1 MSASSAA
8 RTETAALAAAEAHER
23 AELLYQSGFGERLS
37 GPGPGGEQ
45 ANRLGD
51 RFRAGIVLY
60 AGEQQLS
67 FGDRLTALPM
77 AALWML
83 DSSAP

>member
-1 MSASSAA
+1 MEGTPHECYSAVLSDWRQAA
-8 RTETAALAAAEAHER
+8 RQGIGRSPMNHPAEAHEDTVR
-23 AELLYQSGFGERLS
+23 SPTSAS
-37 GPGPGGEQ
+37 
-45 ANRLGD
+45 
-51 RFRAGIVLY
+51 LY

-83 DSSAP
+83 DGSAS